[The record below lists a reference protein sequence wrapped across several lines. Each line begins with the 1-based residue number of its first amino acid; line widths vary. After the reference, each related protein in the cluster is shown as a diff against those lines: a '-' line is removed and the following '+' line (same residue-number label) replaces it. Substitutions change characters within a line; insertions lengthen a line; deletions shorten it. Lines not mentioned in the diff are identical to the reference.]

1 MYKIYTTVIVSCILC
16 SCYSAQLHY
25 MGSSFKPT
33 KQVDVYVDPSAITR
47 PYTIMGKGFVSTPL
61 HRASER
67 IQENA
72 VYKAKEKGADAVLF
86 LDLMILNDGSTLS
99 GIATSDSIGKSA
111 VTISRGPVSPVVTT
125 RKEILF
131 LKYD

>member
-1 MYKIYTTVIVSCILC
+1 
-16 SCYSAQLHY
+16 
-25 MGSSFKPT
+25 
-33 KQVDVYVDPSAITR
+33 
-47 PYTIMGKGFVSTPL
+47 MGKGFVSTPL

-99 GIATSDSIGKSA
+99 GIATSDSIGKSS
-111 VTISRGPVSPVVTT
+111 VTISRAPVSPVVTT